1 MSSEGHCPEPQ
12 TLAAFIEGTLPAEK
26 RRAVLAHLDGCNE
39 CMSVIDIGNEVFD
52 EEQRQW
58 QPSSRTAWFAGV
70 AAAVVMAI
78 GLSFA
83 LWNRVGWR
91 FGGPSMA
98 RLVAEAPRSARSAEA
113 RLSGGFP
120 WAAYRGPNRASE
132 PGVDE
137 ERMKMSGLAA
147 DAIGRAR
154 QSTSAD
160 AKQVAGVAMI
170 LADQPE
176 ASIEWLEAAAA
187 RNPSGAQIWS
197 DLAAAQDAAATR
209 TGEASRFPT
218 ALAAADH
225 ALRIE
230 PRLPEALFNRALIL
244 EHMRLTSSARPAWEQ
259 YLQVDPGSAW
269 AKEAREH
276 LVALPATNGTLL
288 FEGMRPRLEDAAL
301 GGQHAEVIR
310 ICSANSERCRAFG
323 EAVYLGAW
331 GDAVAKSDDAQV
343 ERNLT
348 IARAI
353 GNALAATTGE
363 SLLRDTVHAIDT
375 ARPAERATLAAAHRQ
390 YTHGRILY
398 SQHRP
403 AEAEPLLREAAA
415 GFGSTPMSLVARY
428 YAASARFD
436 QAHSAD
442 ARPELEQLLAEAG
455 SHANYVALGAQVRW
469 ELALCHTAAGD
480 WSGALE
486 LLSGAE
492 AGFQKLNERSNL
504 GFIETLLAE
513 TLASAG
519 RLDDSAAAR
528 IRSFAA
534 ASTEQRGDRLPVSIT
549 SAATMELRTGRR
561 DEARSLLALAASA
574 AAEAHNDGLLVD
586 VLMQST
592 LLDAD
597 SGDLDEALRHA
608 SSARQGAR
616 RIHDLPLRE
625 RAVAYA
631 NLASAAAALPSNPA
645 AARRYA
651 TDAIDFL
658 AAHDLTVQLPL
669 GYLLRARS
677 SLRDGARAGATADL
691 DRGLALIAAHPI
703 VLGNDIA
710 AGGVFDTADALF
722 DEAIALALD
731 RGDRAAAF
739 RYAEAKNG
747 RRAHGGGAGDAV
759 TLDALRARLA
769 ASNTAVLELVILPK
783 RVVAFAI
790 SGRRESA
797 TDRPIGRDEVA
808 ALVARGRTLSDDAA
822 LRDLYALL
830 IKDAE
835 PVLQT
840 CVRIVIVAG
849 PILDGVPFP
858 ALINDTSQPLVARLP
873 VALAMSA
880 TSLSAM
886 PPPSRRSV
894 LMISMPSGGTTA
906 ALPEEERERS
916 EIAAA
921 YATSAQ
927 LVRAPATL
935 ASVVNDA
942 PLADVVHIAGHTSR
956 PHGNDDTALL
966 LDGGDTATWR
976 PIAATPIRNHAVVV
990 LAACETLRSPRSLQ
1004 NSGMSIGA
1012 AFLAAGASEVV
1023 GTLAPISDR
1032 DAATLFPELHQRLA
1046 NGESATD
1053 ALRGAQ
1059 MSAMRPGS
1067 TTAWRALSVLTT
1079 RIN

>member
-1 MSSEGHCPEPQ
+1 MNSEGRCPEPQ
-12 TLAAFIEGTLPAEK
+12 TMAAFIEGTLPAET
-26 RRAVLAHLDGCNE
+26 RRAVLAHLDGCDE
-39 CMSVIDIGNEVFD
+39 CMSVIDIGNQVFD
-52 EEQRQW
+52 EEQRQS
-58 QPSSRTAWFAGV
+58 PSRNAWLVGV
-70 AAAVVMAI
+70 AAAVVIAI

-83 LWNRVGWR
+83 LWNKVGWR

-120 WAAYRGPNRASE
+120 WAAYQGPNRTSE

-176 ASIEWLEAAAA
+176 ASIEWLEAAAT
-187 RNPSGAQIWS
+187 RNPGSAQIWS
-197 DLAAAQDAAATR
+197 DLAAAQDAATIR

-244 EHMRLTSSARPAWEQ
+244 EHMRLTSSARQAWEQ

-276 LVALPATNGTLL
+276 LAALPPTNGTLL
-288 FEGMRPRLEDAAL
+288 FEGMRPRLETAAL

-331 GDAVAKSDDAQV
+331 GDALAKSDDAQA

-353 GNALAATTGE
+353 GDALAATTGE
-363 SLLRDTVHAIDT
+363 SLLRDAVHAIDT
-375 ARPAERATLAAAHRQ
+375 AQPADRAALAAAHRQ

-428 YAASARFD
+428 YAANARFD
-436 QAHSAD
+436 QAHSAE
-442 ARPELEQLLAEAG
+442 ARPELERLLAESNA
-455 SHANYVALGAQVRW
+455 HANYVALGAQVRW

-519 RLDDSAAAR
+519 RLDDAAAAR
-528 IRSFAA
+528 IRSYAA
-534 ASTEQRGDRLPVSIT
+534 ASSEQRGDRLPVSIT

-574 AAEAHNDGLLVD
+574 AAEAHNDVLLVD
-586 VLMQST
+586 VLMQSA

-608 SSARQGAR
+608 SAARQSAS

-625 RAVAYA
+625 RTVAYA

-669 GYLLRARS
+669 GYLIRARS
-677 SLRDGARAGATADL
+677 SLSDGARSDATADL
-691 DRGLALIAAHPI
+691 DRGLTLVAAHPI

-722 DEAIALALD
+722 DEAIGLAFD
-731 RGDRAAAF
+731 RGDHAAAF
-739 RYAEAKNG
+739 RYAESKNG
-747 RRAHGGGAGDAV
+747 RRAHGGGREAV
-759 TLDALRARLA
+759 TLDGLRARLA
-769 ASNTAVLELVILPK
+769 GTNTAVLELAVLPK

-790 SGRRESA
+790 SSRRADVTE
-797 TDRPIGRDEVA
+797 RPTAPDEVA

-822 LRDLYALL
+822 LRDLYTLL

-835 PVLQT
+835 PVLHT
-840 CVRIVIVAG
+840 CGRVVVVAG
-849 PILDGVPFP
+849 PIFDGVPFS
-858 ALINDTSQPLVARLP
+858 ALIDDASQPLVARTP

-886 PPPSRRSV
+886 PAPSRRSV
-894 LMISMPSGGTTA
+894 LMISMPSGGVTA

-921 YATSAQ
+921 YGTSAQ

-935 ASVVNDA
+935 ASVVNA
-942 PLADVVHIAGHTSR
+942 VPLADVVHIAGHTSR
-956 PHGNDDTALL
+956 PRGNDDTALL

-976 PIAATPIRNHAVVV
+976 PIAAIPIRNHAVVV

-1004 NSGMSIGA
+1004 NNGMSIGA

-1046 NGESATD
+1046 GGESAAD

-1059 MSAMRPGS
+1059 MSAMRGGN